1 MLNPGAASPYI
12 WPFSSI
18 IPIDAPVNIPTLG
31 ACANAAQS
39 VLAGI
44 DSFSFTTIAIHIRSS
59 KKFFLHL
66 GEQVSR
72 NNRLLASS
80 NVVLWNRAIILNSRF
95 FNKVC
100 GDCFLQ
106 KSIAY
111 VLLIL
116 KNTLNCT
123 KMPFVFFPA
132 GLYLI
137 SLKTSSNFT
146 KAGPFQKFSVDAF
159 YYLCPSSSMMRF
171 PSSSLV

>member
-1 MLNPGAASPYI
+1 MAFTVACWSSSSPIVGASHAS
-12 WPFSSI
+12 
-18 IPIDAPVNIPTLG
+18 G
-31 ACANAAQS
+31 ASANTAQS
-39 VLAGI
+39 VFAGI
-44 DSFSFTTIAIHIRSS
+44 DSFSFTTIAIHISSS
-59 KKFFLHL
+59 KELFLHL
-66 GEQVSR
+66 GKQVSR
-72 NNRLLASS
+72 NNRLLASG

-123 KMPFVFFPA
+123 KVPFVFFSA

-146 KAGPFQKFSVDAF
+146 KASPFKKFSVDAF
-159 YYLCPSSSMMRF
+159 YYLCF
-171 PSSSLV
+171 LLVYDEISFFILGLA